1 MKRAYDVCAALT
13 AVNGAICLVERAYVF
28 AALAEFRCTT
38 KQPLLQLA
46 KNNTSSEDKEK
57 QNMEREER

>member
-13 AVNGAICLVERAYVF
+13 AVNGVICLVERAYVF
-28 AALAEFRCTT
+28 ATLAEFRCT
-38 KQPLLQLA
+38 KQPLQLA